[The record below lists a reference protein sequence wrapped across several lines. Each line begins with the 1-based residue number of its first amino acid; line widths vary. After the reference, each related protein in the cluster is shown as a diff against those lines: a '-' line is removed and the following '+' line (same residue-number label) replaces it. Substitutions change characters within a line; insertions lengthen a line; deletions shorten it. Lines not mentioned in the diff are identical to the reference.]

1 MNAAAECVC
10 LTLGVLRAAL
20 GFCFV
25 YETLTLWC
33 MERKKTEKYIIECRY
48 HLHKRR
54 NKNKII

>member
-25 YETLTLWC
+25 YETLALWC
-33 MERKKTEKYIIECRY
+33 MEAKKNREVYNRMPVPFT
-48 HLHKRR
+48 
-54 NKNKII
+54 